1 VPLEEILSHCAHT
14 AGRQALAKIRATAW
28 AGQGVRFD
36 RLFTGG
42 ALNPGGSKVDP
53 PGSVEGDGADDDHD
67 EDEPV
72 HSLPLIAVRNGG
84 NGAARSGPV
93 PAREPNHPHVRIAI
107 MGLLYWIVANYGLS
121 GFHSECVKISVIQW
135 QEHFSPM
142 ENQELTVTLSTQRRF
157 LHTLSHQVLPDSDDS
172 PDDGTVEAM
181 NQCPG
186 GGVLG
191 CQDPRAELPTD
202 VTVEAPEER
211 LVSATDEPQRLM
223 GRG

>member
-1 VPLEEILSHCAHT
+1 MPIEEILSHCAHT

-42 ALNPGGSKVDP
+42 ALNPGGGKVDP

-72 HSLPLIAVRNGG
+72 HSLPL
-84 NGAARSGPV
+84 
-93 PAREPNHPHVRIAI
+93 
-107 MGLLYWIVANYGLS
+107 GLS
-121 GFHSECVKISVIQW
+121 GFH
-135 QEHFSPM
+135 
-142 ENQELTVTLSTQRRF
+142 
-157 LHTLSHQVLPDSDDS
+157 SHQVLPDSDDS

-191 CQDPRAELPTD
+191 CQDPRAELPTE
-202 VTVEAPEER
+202 VAVEAPEET
-211 LVSATDEPQRLM
+211 LVSATDEPQRPR

>member
-1 VPLEEILSHCAHT
+1 VPNEEILSHCAHT

-42 ALNPGGSKVDP
+42 ALNAGGGKVDP
-53 PGSVEGDGADDDHD
+53 PGSVERDGADDDHD

-72 HSLPLIAVRNGG
+72 HSLPLIAVRNRG

-93 PAREPNHPHVRIAI
+93 PTREPTRPHVRIAI
-107 MGLLYWIVANYGLS
+107 MGLLYWIVANDGLS
-121 GFHSECVKISVIQW
+121 GFH
-135 QEHFSPM
+135 
-142 ENQELTVTLSTQRRF
+142 
-157 LHTLSHQVLPDSDDS
+157 SHQVLPDSDDS
-172 PDDGTVEAM
+172 PDDGTVETM

-186 GGVLG
+186 GGVPQ

-202 VTVEAPEER
+202 VAVDAPEER
-211 LVSATDEPQRLM
+211 LVSVTDVPQRPR